1 MSDIQLA
8 STPLSRLRRSSA
20 KTSNA
25 PTERI
30 TSFFEFWP
38 GWIAYTPI
46 VLQWIALGI
55 RYGNPI
61 LATAA
66 NPTIDAGGLCGES
79 KQSILDQIAGP
90 SRDWV
95 ASYTVC
101 TSGAYAESDDLGIAE
116 GAMRAAGLAYP
127 VVVKPDIGCNGTGVC
142 LVDNRADLARYLSAF
157 PRLTRYMLQALIP
170 HEGEA
175 GVFYIRR
182 PGEKTGTIT
191 SLTLKSSPVVVG
203 DGQSNLR
210 DLIMADPRCAQVPH
224 LYLPRLASRLHEVP
238 EAGERVKLVFV
249 GNHCKGST
257 FKNGAKLISR
267 ELTERIDAIARSIPN
282 FHFGRFDIRY
292 DQAANLTAGEGF
304 SIIEIN
310 GVGSEATHIWDPQTT
325 LREAYAAQFFH
336 YRSAFEIAAA
346 NRAAGHKPTGFF
358 TLLRMW
364 RTQKR
369 LLASYPAND

>member
-1 MSDIQLA
+1 MSDIQAASASSAALA
-8 STPLSRLRRSSA
+8 RLRRSQA
-20 KTSNA
+20 A
-25 PTERI
+25 RPERI

-46 VLQWIALGI
+46 VLQWIGLGI

-66 NPTIDAGGLCGES
+66 NPTIEAGGLCGES
-79 KQSILDQIAGP
+79 KQSILDQMGP
-90 SRDWV
+90 DGREWV
-95 ASYTVC
+95 APYTVC
-101 TSGAYAESDDLGIAE
+101 TTGAYPESDDLSLAE
-116 GAMRAAGLAYP
+116 AAMAEAGLSFP

-142 LVDNRADLARYLSAF
+142 LVDNRADLARYLAAF
-157 PRLTRYMLQALIP
+157 PRLTRFMLQALIP
-170 HEGEA
+170 HEAEA
-175 GVFYIRR
+175 GIFYIRR

-191 SLTLKSSPVVVG
+191 SVTLKSSPVVVG
-203 DGQSNLR
+203 DGRSNLR
-210 DLIMADPRCAQVPH
+210 ELIMADPRCAQVPH

-257 FKNGAKLISR
+257 FKNGAKLVTP
-267 ELTERIDAIARSIPN
+267 ELTARIEGIARSIPN

-292 DQAANLTAGEGF
+292 ESPAALMAGEGF
-304 SIIEIN
+304 RIIEIN

-346 NRAAGHKPTGFF
+346 NRALGHKATGFF

-364 RTQKR
+364 RRQKR
-369 LLASYPAND
+369 LMASYPAND

>member
-1 MSDIQLA
+1 VSDFQLA
-8 STPLSRLRRSSA
+8 STPLSRLRRSAS
-20 KTSNA
+20 
-25 PTERI
+25 PRPERI

-46 VLQWIALGI
+46 VLQWIGLGL

-66 NPTIDAGGLCGES
+66 NPTIEAGGLCGES
-79 KQSILDQIAGP
+79 KQSILDQMSGAA
-90 SRDWV
+90 RDWI
-95 ASYTVC
+95 APYTVC
-101 TSGAYAESDDLGIAE
+101 STGAFAESNDLAVAE
-116 GAMRAAGLAYP
+116 AAMAEAGLAFP
-127 VVVKPDIGCNGTGVC
+127 LVVKPDVGCNGTGVC
-142 LVDNRADLARYLSAF
+142 LVHSQAELARYLAAF
-157 PRLTRYMLQALIP
+157 PRLTRFMLQALIP

-182 PGEKTGTIT
+182 PGESRGTIT
-191 SLTLKSSPVVVG
+191 SLTLKSSPLVVG
-203 DGQSNLR
+203 DGRSTLR

-224 LYLPRLASRLHEVP
+224 LYLPRLAGRLHEVP
-238 EAGERVKLVFV
+238 ATGERVKLVFV

-257 FKNGAKLISR
+257 FKNGAKFISQ
-267 ELTERIDAIARSIPN
+267 ELTDRIDAIAQSIPN

-292 DQAANLTAGEGF
+292 ESTASLRAGDGF
-304 SIIEIN
+304 RIIEVN

-346 NRAAGHKPTGFF
+346 NRAAGHKPTSFF

-369 LLASYPAND
+369 LLASYPTND

>member
-1 MSDIQLA
+1 MSDIQAASASSAALA
-8 STPLSRLRRSSA
+8 RLRRSQG
-20 KTSNA
+20 NR
-25 PTERI
+25 PERI

-46 VLQWIALGI
+46 VLQWIGLGI

-66 NPTIDAGGLCGES
+66 NPTIEAGGLCGES
-79 KQSILDQIAGP
+79 KQSILDQMGP
-90 SRDWV
+90 EGRAWV
-95 ASYTVC
+95 APYTVC
-101 TSGAYAESDDLGIAE
+101 TTGAYLESDDLGLAE
-116 GAMRAAGLAYP
+116 AAMAEAGLGFP

-142 LVDNRADLARYLSAF
+142 LVENRADLARYLAAF
-157 PRLTRYMLQALIP
+157 PRLTRFMLQALIP
-170 HEGEA
+170 YEAEA
-175 GVFYIRR
+175 GIFYIRR
-182 PGEKTGTIT
+182 PGETTGTIT
-191 SLTLKSSPVVVG
+191 SVTLKSSPVVVG
-203 DGQSNLR
+203 DGRSNLR
-210 DLIMADPRCAQVPH
+210 ELIMADPRCAQVPH

-257 FKNGAKLISR
+257 FKNGAKLVTPA
-267 ELTERIDAIARSIPN
+267 LTARIETIARSIPN

-292 DQAANLTAGEGF
+292 ESAAALMAGEGF

-336 YRSAFEIAAA
+336 YRAAFEIAAA
-346 NRAAGHKPTGFF
+346 NRALGHKPTRFL

-364 RTQKR
+364 RRQKR
-369 LLASYPAND
+369 LMASYPVND